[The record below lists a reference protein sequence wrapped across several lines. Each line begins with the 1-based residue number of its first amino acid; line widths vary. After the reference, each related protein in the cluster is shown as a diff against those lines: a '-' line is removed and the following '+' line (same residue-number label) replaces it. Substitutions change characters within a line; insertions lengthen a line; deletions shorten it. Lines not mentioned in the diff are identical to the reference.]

1 MGIGNNPPRWGTAQ
15 VVAYTASSATAT
27 AVGSQTYAVRLV
39 STTACHVHIAQ
50 PAVAASATADT
61 YLAGVTVPEYVCV
74 SPGDIITVV
83 RDSVS
88 GNLSI
93 VELTY

>member
-1 MGIGNNPPRWGTAQ
+1 MGQGNLPYRWSTAQ
-15 VVAYTASSATAT
+15 SISYTASSATAT
-27 AVGSQTYAVRLV
+27 AVGTQTYMVRLI

-61 YLAGVTVPEYVCV
+61 YLAGATTPEYICV

-83 RDSVS
+83 QDSAN
-88 GNLSI
+88 GKLSI

>member
-1 MGIGNNPPRWGTAQ
+1 MGMGNNPFRWSTAQ
-15 VVAYTASSATAT
+15 SVSYTASSATAT
-27 AVGSQTYAVRLV
+27 AVGTETFAVRLV
-39 STTACHVHIAQ
+39 STTACHVHVAQ

-61 YLAGVTVPEYVCV
+61 YLAGSSIPEYICV

-83 RDSVS
+83 QDSAN
-88 GNLSI
+88 GKLSI